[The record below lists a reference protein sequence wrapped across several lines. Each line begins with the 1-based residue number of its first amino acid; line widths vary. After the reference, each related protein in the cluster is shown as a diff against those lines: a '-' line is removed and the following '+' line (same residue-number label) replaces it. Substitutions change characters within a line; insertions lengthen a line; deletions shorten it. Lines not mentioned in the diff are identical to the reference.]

1 MSFQDVGKSGR
12 SRTPNRAQ
20 LSSQPT
26 IPESSPASFQR
37 SGGGGDQFAQ
47 VSDGILQYQVTNGNC
62 LRDTVFVVVVP
73 LIHSPLFV
81 STTTQRN
88 VGILERI
95 ARQVGT
101 RTDGE
106 ELQTQYEVQLDVL
119 NQLGE
124 KLEIQLK
131 EQERQLESL
140 PRTEAAKKR
149 ATFVKL
155 SRDFRRVENTFKTIK
170 LETRERRARIEEAK
184 RHAATRAAGTSV
196 NAGEEERLAMQMQ
209 LQQDRLNEEI
219 MREREEEIRNINKGM
234 HTVNEI
240 YKDLAH
246 IVAGQD
252 EQIGQIA
259 TDMEGAKVNAEQ
271 GLSHVQKANERA
283 SSQCTIS

>member
-47 VSDGILQYQVTNGNC
+47 VSDGILQY
-62 LRDTVFVVVVP
+62 
-73 LIHSPLFV
+73 
-81 STTTQRN
+81 QRN